1 MSGRQMPPARSTT
14 VAAPQPQR
22 IRPRQVW
29 QTLTPGQQQQ
39 VLGRLVAMCQECLLG
54 PPSDQPTSQ
63 GRHGEHEEEVSHD
76 DGHARGAGRD

>member
-1 MSGRQMPPARSTT
+1 MSGRQRPPARSRT
-14 VAAPQPQR
+14 VAATQPQR

-39 VLGRLVAMCQECLLG
+39 VLGRLVAMCQECLLR
-54 PPSDQPTSQ
+54 PQADLPTSQ
-63 GRHGEHEEEVSHD
+63 GRQGEHEKEVSHD